1 MYSPLVNKAR
11 DTAVTRRG
19 QTVIPA
25 AIRRRYGIEEGDRIV
40 WLDDGSTIR
49 VIPIP
54 SDPVAALRGAGTGEG
69 LGQELLSER
78 RRDRERDS

>member
-1 MYSPLVNKAR
+1 MGNAP

-25 AIRRRYGIEEGDRIV
+25 AIRRRYGIKEGDRLV

-49 VIPIP
+49 VVPIP
-54 SDPVAALRGAGTGEG
+54 SDPIAALRGVGKGEG
-69 LGQELLSER
+69 LVDELLADR
-78 RRDRERDS
+78 QRDRESGS

>member
-1 MYSPLVNKAR
+1 MYSSSMGNAP

-25 AIRRRYGIEEGDRIV
+25 AIRRRYDIQEGDRLV

-49 VIPIP
+49 VVPVPADPI
-54 SDPVAALRGAGTGEG
+54 AALRGAGRGEG
-69 LGQELLSER
+69 LIEQLLRQRQE
-78 RRDRERDS
+78 DRERGS